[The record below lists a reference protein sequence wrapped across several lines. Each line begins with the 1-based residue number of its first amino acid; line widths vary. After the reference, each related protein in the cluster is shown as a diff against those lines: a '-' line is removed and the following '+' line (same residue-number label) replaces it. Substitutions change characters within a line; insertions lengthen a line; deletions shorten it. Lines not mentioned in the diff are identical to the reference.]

1 MTGLDRW
8 QVKKSAQ
15 HYVINSVWSPIRVD
29 RSIWPPDDLAGP
41 LSPCT
46 CVQSCPT
53 LCKGTWT
60 QNIRQTVIGVGARRN
75 PSPKREGLG
84 FVFPSVMEAAE
95 EQTQSSPFQM
105 ACNISYLPL
114 CFPRM
119 TVTSS
124 LPGRGQ
130 AANNSVG
137 TQKTVKG
144 PHLVLSWL
152 LIGHIQQE
160 LRKSSS
166 KPTSDAVSGMWGQA
180 HASASSSAEDENS
193 KWTLVREISMWLG
206 FWDGKEQKQPHG
218 QINNWLEGCGGSSG
232 IKEEMNLWV
241 LGKGCTEADLR
252 PLAMTRNQQM
262 TRQIP
267 FPLVLMLSCIQ
278 LFATPGTGTR
288 QAPLSMGFS
297 RQECWVCCHFLL
309 QGIFPTQGSNPY
321 L

>member
-1 MTGLDRW
+1 MVGLRRCSKGLPTATLAP
-8 QVKKSAQ
+8 KKVTVTAWWSAAFLI
-15 HYVINSVWSPIRVD
+15 HYSFLNPGETITFKN
-29 RSIWPPDDLAGP
+29 
-41 LSPCT
+41 
-46 CVQSCPT
+46 
-53 LCKGTWT
+53 KGTWT

-193 KWTLVREISMWLG
+193 K
-206 FWDGKEQKQPHG
+206 
-218 QINNWLEGCGGSSG
+218 
-232 IKEEMNLWV
+232 
-241 LGKGCTEADLR
+241 
-252 PLAMTRNQQM
+252 
-262 TRQIP
+262 
-267 FPLVLMLSCIQ
+267 
-278 LFATPGTGTR
+278 
-288 QAPLSMGFS
+288 
-297 RQECWVCCHFLL
+297 
-309 QGIFPTQGSNPY
+309 
-321 L
+321 